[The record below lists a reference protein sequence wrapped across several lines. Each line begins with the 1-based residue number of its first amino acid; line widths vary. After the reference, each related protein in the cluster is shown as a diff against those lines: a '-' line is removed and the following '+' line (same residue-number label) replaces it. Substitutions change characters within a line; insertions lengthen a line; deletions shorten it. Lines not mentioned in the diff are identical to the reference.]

1 MEQPCYRA
9 AVPLL
14 LIDLD
19 NTLIDRAGAFSR
31 WARDFV
37 SARGGGESGVRW
49 LEEADR
55 DGLRPR
61 EQLAAMASE
70 RFALDARAAA
80 GLLADLRG
88 GMVSR
93 LAADDAVAGALR
105 RARAAGWVPFVVTN
119 GTVEQQER
127 KLRHTGLDREVAG
140 WVISE
145 GVGLR
150 KPDPAI
156 FRLAAARARQP
167 LEGAW
172 MIGDSAEADIGG
184 ARDAGVP
191 GTWLH
196 RGRPWPLT
204 AFQPA
209 RTAGSFPSAVR
220 MLLATGH

>member
-1 MEQPCYRA
+1 MFCVLPATGLPCCCPGAEVEQPCYRA

-105 RARAAGWVPFVVTN
+105 R
-119 GTVEQQER
+119 
-127 KLRHTGLDREVAG
+127 
-140 WVISE
+140 
-145 GVGLR
+145 
-150 KPDPAI
+150 
-156 FRLAAARARQP
+156 
-167 LEGAW
+167 
-172 MIGDSAEADIGG
+172 
-184 ARDAGVP
+184 
-191 GTWLH
+191 
-196 RGRPWPLT
+196 
-204 AFQPA
+204 PA
-209 RTAGSFPSAVR
+209 RRAGFRSS
-220 MLLATGH
+220 